1 MLIQSP
7 TLEDPLDLADQA
19 IETSRKLRSELE
31 PELRQISEELNH
43 YPGRGQ
49 GPPRAAPGPEKP

>member
-31 PELRQISEELNH
+31 PELRQISEELNR
-43 YPGRGQ
+43 YPGRSQQPQ
-49 GPPRAAPGPEKP
+49 GAAPVPEKA